1 MAKYENF
8 KDDPIIVSTVP
19 GTDHQA
25 RAATPSICQNLSI
38 FKEFRRE
45 YVNYMLLNR
54 FPTKLLVTSAVFF
67 TLSNLTLIA
76 AQLFGMLAYIPFY
89 YLGAGVW

>member
-8 KDDPIIVSTVP
+8 KEDPIIVSTVP
-19 GTDHQA
+19 DTDQ
-25 RAATPSICQNLSI
+25 RAASAHHSVCQNLNI

-76 AQLFGMLAYIPFY
+76 SQLFGMLANIPFY